1 MVFYFEAFDELW
13 KAAHEGPQGAC
24 WGLWEEEGVL
34 KPGMHEIFAG
44 ATMANN
50 WESEEIIGGPGT
62 PSIAFTFVPCYN
74 TYENL
79 VGQVLHMNPF
89 EYRVAVYIKVAS
101 RWWTKPTFAQ
111 PLTAIRFDGTFV
123 TDVTTGGIDQQ
134 ATAFAAYLVPAGY
147 NPPAVGG
154 AFTLPVELD
163 LNAVAVIAINR
174 GTSCPVIIP

>member
-1 MVFYFEAFDELW
+1 
-13 KAAHEGPQGAC
+13 
-24 WGLWEEEGVL
+24 
-34 KPGMHEIFAG
+34 
-44 ATMANN
+44 
-50 WESEEIIGGPGT
+50 
-62 PSIAFTFVPCYN
+62 
-74 TYENL
+74 
-79 VGQVLHMNPF
+79 MNPLKSCV
-89 EYRVAVYIKVAS
+89 EKYKKVAS
-101 RWWTKPTFAQ
+101 GWGTNPPLAQ

-154 AFTLPVELD
+154 AFTLPVALD